1 MHKCKVY
8 VMRTQTTQYLLVH
21 IKHVYSYYIHVH
33 EHQMKDITGKYA
45 MINEVFKEW
54 TGNNYLYLVLAGF
67 VQWCCI
73 QGSIRQL

>member
-1 MHKCKVY
+1 
-8 VMRTQTTQYLLVH
+8 
-21 IKHVYSYYIHVH
+21 
-33 EHQMKDITGKYA
+33 MKDITGKYA

-67 VQWCCI
+67 EQWCCI